1 MLYVCRLAAALGCAL
16 ALAQGAGALTI
27 DNFEEGD
34 FSVGAQPSGPPAEAE
49 QTGLDP
55 ANVVG
60 VPERACSP
68 SRTG

>member
-1 MLYVCRLAAALGCAL
+1 MPARGRSLLCSRARS
-16 ALAQGAGALTI
+16 GAGALTI

-34 FSVGAQPSGPPAEAE
+34 FSVGPQPSGPPAEAE